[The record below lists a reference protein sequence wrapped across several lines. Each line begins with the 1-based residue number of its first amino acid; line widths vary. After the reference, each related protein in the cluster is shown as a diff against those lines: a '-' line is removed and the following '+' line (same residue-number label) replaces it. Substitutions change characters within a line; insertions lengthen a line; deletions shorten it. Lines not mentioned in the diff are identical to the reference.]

1 MFTSTLGFPTSPLNG
16 PVRFCAAL
24 KAERSPQTRRVNP
37 IPPSPP
43 PPQAV
48 RCLIVFLSPPTPPFF
63 SKLSV
68 LAGRS
73 LAVLP
78 PLFLFP
84 SLPVGISGDVN
95 TARDRGNFAA
105 MGIDSWGRA
114 ERGGG
119 GWGTHTEVGEPG
131 VAPLRCWGRVRVCVR
146 APFLPGSLTL
156 GGEKWDPPPPSPQP
170 YRALLVCT
178 NRALWG
184 CSALLGES
192 WAKGG
197 VCGGGGE
204 HPSRR
209 GFCCVGRC

>member
-1 MFTSTLGFPTSPLNG
+1 M
-16 PVRFCAAL
+16 
-24 KAERSPQTRRVNP
+24 
-37 IPPSPP
+37 
-43 PPQAV
+43 
-48 RCLIVFLSPPTPPFF
+48 
-63 SKLSV
+63 
-68 LAGRS
+68 
-73 LAVLP
+73 
-78 PLFLFP
+78 
-84 SLPVGISGDVN
+84 
-95 TARDRGNFAA
+95 
-105 MGIDSWGRA
+105 
-114 ERGGG
+114 GG

-209 GFCCVGRC
+209 GFCCVGRCYIFSFILIHWINSALIEPLCPQSSAGWGVRGEVPEAAVGEAGGSAVGLRRGGGAFRSPLGRGQHPVCLPTPQ

>member
-1 MFTSTLGFPTSPLNG
+1 M
-16 PVRFCAAL
+16 
-24 KAERSPQTRRVNP
+24 
-37 IPPSPP
+37 
-43 PPQAV
+43 
-48 RCLIVFLSPPTPPFF
+48 
-63 SKLSV
+63 
-68 LAGRS
+68 
-73 LAVLP
+73 
-78 PLFLFP
+78 
-84 SLPVGISGDVN
+84 
-95 TARDRGNFAA
+95 
-105 MGIDSWGRA
+105 
-114 ERGGG
+114 GG

-197 VCGGGGE
+197 VCVVVVGSIHPGGVSVAWGGVKFFSFILIHWINSALIEPLCPQSSAGWGVRGEVPEAAVGEAGGSAVGLRRGGGGIPE
-204 HPSRR
+204 PFGAGAAPCVPSHTPITTASTATLETPVPPCSY
-209 GFCCVGRC
+209 FIYCCL

>member
-1 MFTSTLGFPTSPLNG
+1 M
-16 PVRFCAAL
+16 
-24 KAERSPQTRRVNP
+24 
-37 IPPSPP
+37 
-43 PPQAV
+43 
-48 RCLIVFLSPPTPPFF
+48 
-63 SKLSV
+63 
-68 LAGRS
+68 
-73 LAVLP
+73 LP

-156 GGEKWDPPPPSPQP
+156 GGEKWDPPPPSLSPTELCLFAPTEP
-170 YRALLVCT
+170 YGAARRCWEKVGQKGVCVVVV
-178 NRALWG
+178 G
-184 CSALLGES
+184 SIHP
-192 WAKGG
+192 GG
-197 VCGGGGE
+197 VSVAWGGVKFF
-204 HPSRR
+204 HS
-209 GFCCVGRC
+209 F